1 MGCLRRRQFLVAR
14 AGTAISVPLIRG
26 AQSAEN
32 VPCVGWLSP
41 GTPKSRGHHPVAFK
55 HRHLVLAA
63 LCIAF
68 TSLAMPVAAQ
78 GIPKVGYL
86 VLEPIRAE
94 PSGMRKAFLD
104 ALAGYGWEIGRSV
117 SIVYRS
123 AENEPEFLGALCEEL
138 VREKVDV
145 LATVG
150 VQPTLACMKTTNA
163 VPIVFLSV
171 GDPVNMGVTESLARP
186 AINVT
191 GISSNMSE
199 LAPKRIELLRLALPA
214 AKRVALLWDQRN
226 LNSIVEIKN
235 AQNAVRETGMQ
246 PILMSVDSQAGLNRR
261 FEQIAADPPDAL
273 YVGFGPG
280 VVPQNRTAIA
290 EVALKYR
297 VALVSGWAFMTDA
310 GGLLSYSPN
319 MLAVFKRGAY
329 FVDRVL
335 KGVKPDDLPIEQM
348 RTIDLVINLRTA
360 QKLGL
365 TLPPELMLSAN
376 RVIE

>member
-1 MGCLRRRQFLVAR
+1 MNRR
-14 AGTAISVPLIRG
+14 
-26 AQSAEN
+26 
-32 VPCVGWLSP
+32 
-41 GTPKSRGHHPVAFK
+41 
-55 HRHLVLAA
+55 LVLAA

-68 TSLAMPVAAQ
+68 TSLATPAVAQ
-78 GIPKVGYL
+78 RIPKVGYL
-86 VLEPIRAE
+86 VLEPVRVE
-94 PSGMRKAFLD
+94 PSGMRKAFLE
-104 ALAGYGWEIGRSV
+104 ALAGYGWAIGQSV
-117 SIVYRS
+117 QIVYRS

-150 VQPTLACMKTTNA
+150 VQPTLACVKTTNT

-171 GDPVNMGVTESLARP
+171 GDPVNLGVTESLARP
-186 AINVT
+186 AINAT
-191 GISSNMSE
+191 GVSSNMSE
-199 LAPKRIELLRLALPA
+199 LAAKRIELLRLALPK
-214 AKRVALLWDQRN
+214 AKRVALLWDERN
-226 LNSIVEIKN
+226 PNSIVEMKN
-235 AQNAVRETGMQ
+235 AQNAVREAGMQ
-246 PILMSVDSQAGLNRR
+246 PVPMPVGSQADLSGR

-280 VVPQNRTAIA
+280 VIPQNRTAIA
-290 EVALKYR
+290 EVALKHR

-310 GGLLSYSPN
+310 GGLMSYSPN

-335 KGVKPDDLPIEQM
+335 KGVKPGDLPIEQM

-365 TLPPELMLSAN
+365 TLPPELMLLAN

>member
-1 MGCLRRRQFLVAR
+1 M
-14 AGTAISVPLIRG
+14 
-26 AQSAEN
+26 N
-32 VPCVGWLSP
+32 
-41 GTPKSRGHHPVAFK
+41 
-55 HRHLVLAA
+55 RHLALAA

-68 TSLAMPVAAQ
+68 ASLATPVAAQ
-78 GIPKVGYL
+78 RIPKVGYL
-86 VLEPIRAE
+86 VLEPVRAE

-104 ALAGYGWEIGRSV
+104 ALAGYGWAIGKSV
-117 SIVYRS
+117 QIVYRS
-123 AENEPEFLGALCEEL
+123 AENEPEFLETLCAEL

-171 GDPVNMGVTESLARP
+171 GDPVNLGVTESLARP
-186 AINVT
+186 AINAT
-191 GISSNMSE
+191 GVSSNMSE
-199 LAPKRIELLRLALPA
+199 LAAKRVDLLRLALPK
-214 AKRVALLWDQRN
+214 AKRVALLWDERN
-226 LNSIVEIKN
+226 QNSIVEVKN
-235 AQNAVRETGMQ
+235 AQKAVREAGMQ
-246 PILMSVDSQAGLNRR
+246 PIPMPVDSQAGLTLR

-280 VVPQNRTAIA
+280 VVPQNRMAIA
-290 EVALKYR
+290 EVALKNR
-297 VALVSGWAFMTDA
+297 VALVSGWDFMTDA

-319 MLAVFKRGAY
+319 MLAIFERGAY

-335 KGVKPDDLPIEQM
+335 KGVKPGDLPIEQM

-365 TLPPELMLSAN
+365 TLPPELMLFAT

>member
-1 MGCLRRRQFLVAR
+1 M
-14 AGTAISVPLIRG
+14 
-26 AQSAEN
+26 N
-32 VPCVGWLSP
+32 
-41 GTPKSRGHHPVAFK
+41 
-55 HRHLVLAA
+55 HRFALAA
-63 LCIAF
+63 LFIAF
-68 TSLAMPVAAQ
+68 ASLATSVAAQ
-78 GIPKVGYL
+78 RIPKVGYL
-86 VLEPIRAE
+86 VLEPVRAV

-104 ALAGYGWEIGRSV
+104 ALAGYGWEVGKSV

-123 AENEPEFLGALCEEL
+123 AENEPEFLETLCEEL

-150 VQPTLACMKTTNA
+150 VQPTLACVKTTKV
-163 VPIVFLSV
+163 VPIVFLL
-171 GDPVNMGVTESLARP
+171 GDPINLGLTESLARP
-186 AINVT
+186 AINAT
-191 GISSNMSE
+191 GVSSNMSE
-199 LAPKRIELLRLALPA
+199 LAAKRIELLRLALPK

-226 LNSIVEIKN
+226 QNSIVEMKN
-235 AQNAVRETGMQ
+235 AQNAVRESGMK
-246 PILMSVDSQAGLNRR
+246 PLPMPVDSQAGLNRR
-261 FEQIAADPPDAL
+261 FEEIAADPPDAL

-310 GGLLSYSPN
+310 GGLMSYSPN

-335 KGVKPDDLPIEQM
+335 KGVKPGDLPIEQM

-365 TLPPELMLSAN
+365 TLPPELMLLAN

>member
-1 MGCLRRRQFLVAR
+1 M
-14 AGTAISVPLIRG
+14 
-26 AQSAEN
+26 N
-32 VPCVGWLSP
+32 
-41 GTPKSRGHHPVAFK
+41 
-55 HRHLVLAA
+55 HRFALAA
-63 LCIAF
+63 LFIAF
-68 TSLAMPVAAQ
+68 ASLATSVAAQ
-78 GIPKVGYL
+78 RIPKVGYL
-86 VLEPIRAE
+86 VLEPVRAV

-104 ALAGYGWEIGRSV
+104 ALAGYGWEVGKSV

-123 AENEPEFLGALCEEL
+123 AENEPEFLETLCEEL

-150 VQPTLACMKTTNA
+150 VQPTLACVKTTKV
-163 VPIVFLSV
+163 VPIVFLL
-171 GDPVNMGVTESLARP
+171 GDPINLGLTESLARP
-186 AINVT
+186 AINAT
-191 GISSNMSE
+191 GVSSNMSE
-199 LAPKRIELLRLALPA
+199 LAAKRIELLRLALPK

-226 LNSIVEIKN
+226 QNSIVEMKN
-235 AQNAVRETGMQ
+235 AQNAVRESGMK
-246 PILMSVDSQAGLNRR
+246 PLLMPVDSQAGLNRR
-261 FEQIAADPPDAL
+261 FEEIAADPPDAL

-290 EVALKYR
+290 EVALKHR
-297 VALVSGWAFMTDA
+297 VALVSGWSFMTDA

-319 MLAVFKRGAY
+319 MLAVFQRGAY

-335 KGVKPDDLPIEQM
+335 KGVKPGDLPIEQM

-365 TLPPELMLSAN
+365 TLPPELMLFAT